1 MAIVLVV
8 DLLVVFVGGRGC
20 VYFVSGGGDGKLFD
34 DIGCCGCG
42 DGGPADS
49 LILY

>member
-8 DLLVVFVGGRGC
+8 DLLVVVVGGREC
-20 VYFVSGGGDGKLFD
+20 VYFVSGGSGRNFFYV
-34 DIGCCGCG
+34 IGCCGCG

-49 LILY
+49 LNLY